1 MKTAFTLLA
10 SGPSLLRISE
20 MSNNA
25 VGQTSGQCVKP
36 KKTSEGRPL
45 RSRSVIGLPF
55 WSVSLNG
62 PPIAALVLAN
72 DSGPRPVTI
81 STTVKQRMSPARKAE
96 RMSSK
101 RVVRG
106 SMVLIDCAH
115 APRNTPRCRPQ

>member
-1 MKTAFTLLA
+1 M
-10 SGPSLLRISE
+10 
-20 MSNNA
+20 
-25 VGQTSGQCVKP
+25 
-36 KKTSEGRPL
+36 
-45 RSRSVIGLPF
+45 IGLPF

-81 STTVKQRMSPARKAE
+81 STTVKHRMSPARKAE

-106 SMVLIDCAH
+106 SMV
-115 APRNTPRCRPQ
+115 